1 MTILEALYTAEKIFI
16 HKGIPDPRLDAE
28 YLLAH
33 VLSLPRLAM
42 RLQGREPLFIKAEE
56 DFFHLV
62 ALRSQRK
69 PLQYLI
75 GTQDFM
81 GHTFQVDSR
90 VLIPRPETELLCEKV
105 ITALSDFPAP
115 QQVLDLCCGSGAL
128 GISIALAVAS
138 AQVEAADLSE
148 DALSLASQNALSLH
162 APVTFYQGDFLSA
175 VQGRKYHLIVCN
187 PPYIPKADCQQLQAE
202 VMQEPTMAL
211 DGGDDGLTFYRLLA
225 IQAPM
230 HLHPGGQ
237 VWMEVGYDQAETVAQ
252 LFQDS
257 FAAHTEIFQ
266 DYSGINRMVLAK

>member
-1 MTILEALYTAEKIFI
+1 MTILEALYAAEKIFI

-42 RLQGREPLFIKAEE
+42 RLQGREPLFVKAEE
-56 DFFHLV
+56 DFFRLV
-62 ALRSQRK
+62 QLRSQRE
-69 PLQYLI
+69 PLQYLL

-81 GHTFQVDSR
+81 GHTFLVDSR

-105 ITALSDFPAP
+105 IASLAAFPAP

-128 GISIALAVAS
+128 GISIALAAAS
-138 AQVEAADLSE
+138 AEVEAADLSK
-148 DALSLASQNALSLH
+148 DALTLAKQNAEALH

-175 VQGRKYHLIVCN
+175 VKGHRYHLIVCN
-187 PPYIPKADCQQLQAE
+187 PPYIPKADCQQLQPE
-202 VMQEPTMAL
+202 VMLEPKMAL

-225 IQAPM
+225 KEAPM

-237 VWMEVGYDQAETVAQ
+237 VWMEVGYNQAHTVAE
-252 LFQDS
+252 LFKAS
-257 FAAHTEIFQ
+257 FASHTEIFQ
-266 DYSGINRMVLAK
+266 DYSGIHRMVLAQ